1 MKYRDISIMFGLPPV
16 LGVLRLAADR
26 VADLSVWTG
35 PVVVPGP
42 YGDVPGVEIWKY
54 FL

>member
-16 LGVLRLAADR
+16 LGVLRLGADR
-26 VADLSVWTG
+26 VADLFIGHVSSLMSYDIVHNL
-35 PVVVPGP
+35 VSLLVR
-42 YGDVPGVEIWKY
+42 